1 MEEWISRDALMWV
14 SLGSGIALLIGAI
27 AVPWIVINLPRDSFS
42 NPRRPRWLDQ
52 EPLAIRLPVR
62 LVKNLLACVLIVLGI
77 AMLVLPGQGIFA
89 IVLGVLLADI
99 PGKLKLQQRIV
110 GRQNVMNSLNW
121 LRGKFRR
128 PPLERPSIQTA
139 A

>member
-27 AVPWIVINLPRDSFS
+27 AVPWIVIILPRDSFS

-62 LVKNLLACVLIVLGI
+62 LVKNLLACVLMCSALPCLSFPAKGFSPLCSAFCWQTFLG
-77 AMLVLPGQGIFA
+77 
-89 IVLGVLLADI
+89 
-99 PGKLKLQQRIV
+99 
-110 GRQNVMNSLNW
+110 S
-121 LRGKFRR
+121 
-128 PPLERPSIQTA
+128 
-139 A
+139 